1 MNKRQ
6 RCEALYDELTA
17 EGYVLPEGKS
27 LRATFIETA
36 VTKFG
41 MTEKGAGTYYVN
53 ARSKAEGR
61 AKPEYH
67 RDRDVTP
74 TAVIS
79 GKWTVAK
86 IENGVVTA
94 TWTSGTE
101 EKAMAE
107 FNRLD
112 PEDRKACV
120 VVPGIVEVGE
130 LVAND

>member
-6 RCEALYDELTA
+6 QCEALYEELTA

-53 ARSKAEGR
+53 AKAKAEGR

-67 RDRDVTP
+67 RKQETS
-74 TAVIS
+74 AEEQS
-79 GKWTVAK
+79 SKWSIAK
-86 IENGVVTA
+86 IENGAVTVV
-94 TWTSGTE
+94 WQHDTE
-101 EKAMAE
+101 EKARAE
-107 FNRLD
+107 FDQLRPENR
-112 PEDRKACV
+112 EACV
-120 VVPGIVEVGE
+120 VVPGVVRVGE
-130 LVAND
+130 LVNV

>member
-6 RCEALYDELTA
+6 QCEALYEELTA
-17 EGYVLPEGKS
+17 EGYQLPEGKS

-53 ARSKAEGR
+53 AKGKAEGR

-67 RDRDVTP
+67 RKDAAASTDG
-74 TAVIS
+74 AS
-79 GKWTVAK
+79 SKWSIAK
-86 IENGVVTA
+86 IENGAVTVV
-94 TWTSGTE
+94 WQHDTE
-101 EKAMAE
+101 EKARAE
-107 FNRLD
+107 FDQLRPENREL
-112 PEDRKACV
+112 CV
-120 VVPGIVEVGE
+120 VIPGVVRVGE